1 MKSDLLSVEKLV
13 KKMQTLLDGVGDE
26 AVFSLIGVVT
36 ADGFVMADIRSVVPT
51 DLEDLRFRLAVL
63 LRDAVGCQSNEM
75 IRLTDIATKA

>member
-1 MKSDLLSVEKLV
+1 MKSRLLAAEKLV
-13 KKMQTLLDGVGDE
+13 KKVRTMLDGMGDE
-26 AVFSLIGVVT
+26 AVCSLIGVVT
-36 ADGFVMADIRSVVPT
+36 TDGFVVAEIRSVVPA